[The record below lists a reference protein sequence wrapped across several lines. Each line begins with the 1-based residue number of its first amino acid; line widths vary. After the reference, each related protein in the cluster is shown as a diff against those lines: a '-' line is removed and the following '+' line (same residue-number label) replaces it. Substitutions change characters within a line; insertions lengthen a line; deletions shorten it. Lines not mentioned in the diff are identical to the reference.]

1 MRELTEFLEDE
12 GFYSDE
18 EKQVKISISLK
29 ELKVIIDGL
38 KKVKFSDEL
47 HLREYEYEMEEEDIA
62 ELQEDIKFVES
73 LHSDLV
79 QTLNLELE
87 NVI

>member
-1 MRELTEFLEDE
+1 MKELTNFLEDE

-18 EKQVKISISLK
+18 KRQVKISVSIEELRVIINGLK
-29 ELKVIIDGL
+29 EYIEAMK
-38 KKVKFSDEL
+38 
-47 HLREYEYEMEEEDIA
+47 EYNIFNPH
-62 ELQEDIKFVES
+62 IKFVES

-79 QTLNLELE
+79 ATLNLELE